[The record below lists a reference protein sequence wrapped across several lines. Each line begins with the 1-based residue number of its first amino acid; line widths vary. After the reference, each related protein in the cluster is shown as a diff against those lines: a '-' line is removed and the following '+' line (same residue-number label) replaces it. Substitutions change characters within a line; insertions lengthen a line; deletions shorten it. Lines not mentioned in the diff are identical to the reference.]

1 MRVFRVLLY
10 DEAEVLD
17 CLLVV
22 LDHLVGLGSFVQV
35 ADVARDHLDALKKG
49 KEGLTLL

>member
-1 MRVFRVLLY
+1 MRVFRVLL
-10 DEAEVLD
+10 DDKAEVID

-35 ADVARDHLDALKKG
+35 TDVTWDHFNALKKG